1 MEEKDGIAYWP
12 IIRVMC
18 ILNFLMINSDITDLS
33 DYKAWKGCSYFK
45 QDSLEKISYCA
56 IESEHC
62 FLRTDSRPSERLR
75 YPPHKLWLYIKQKSG
90 NILRAHFTCMAD
102 MGSTCNHM
110 SAVLF
115 RVEATTKLGL
125 INPACMEKACERS
138 PNRKNLNPVKA
149 KDRSKPAGF
158 L

>member
-1 MEEKDGIAYWP
+1 M
-12 IIRVMC
+12 
-18 ILNFLMINSDITDLS
+18 
-33 DYKAWKGCSYFK
+33 
-45 QDSLEKISYCA
+45 
-56 IESEHC
+56 
-62 FLRTDSRPSERLR
+62 
-75 YPPHKLWLYIKQKSG
+75 QKSG

-125 INPACMEKACERS
+125 INPACMEKACEWS

-149 KDRSKPAGF
+149 KDRSKPGRIF
-158 L
+158 VKEENSQNIVNNSKREL